1 MVTAFSRRAFLN
13 AWVAAPM
20 SLALAGGASAQGAPL
35 PSTPACGPDD
45 DVTPAQTEGPFYTP
59 ETPERRDFRSDG
71 AGTPVTVFGFVVDP
85 ACRPRANMIVDVWHA
100 DDAGTYD
107 NSGYAF
113 RGYQVTDGNGRFIF
127 ETIVPGRYPGR
138 TRHYHVRIA
147 SSAGV
152 HLTTQLY
159 FPGEPD
165 NDRDGIYD
173 PRLLMDLSEASDGL
187 LGRFDFVLA

>member
-13 AWVAAPM
+13 AWAAAPM
-20 SLALAGGASAQGAPL
+20 SLALVGPASAQGAQLPL
-35 PSTPACGPDD
+35 TPACGPEDRI
-45 DVTPAQTEGPFYTP
+45 TQAQTEGPFYTP
-59 ETPERRDFRSDG
+59 QTPEKRDFRSDG

-85 ACRPRANMIVDVWHA
+85 ACRPRANMIVDLWHA
-100 DDAGTYD
+100 DDAGSYD

-113 RGYQVTDGNGRFIF
+113 RGYQVTDANGRFIF
-127 ETIVPGRYPGR
+127 DTIMPGRYPGR
-138 TRHYHVRIA
+138 TRHYHVKIA
-147 SSAGV
+147 SGAGV
-152 HLTTQLY
+152 DLTTQLY

-173 PRLLMDLSEASDGL
+173 PRLLMEMSEASDGL